1 MDSHVDSKPVS
12 LIARV
17 VALWTNKRFLSAVNS
32 HLGFQ
37 IEKFGTRLAAVIA
50 IVIFLYIRMDLVDFG
65 HVGKFW
71 KTWKSENG
79 NDDDDDDDDAR
90 NEYLRNE
97 YL

>member
-1 MDSHVDSKPVS
+1 M
-12 LIARV
+12 
-17 VALWTNKRFLSAVNS
+17 
-32 HLGFQ
+32 GFQ
-37 IEKFGTRLAAVIA
+37 IEKFGTRLAALIA

-71 KTWKSENG
+71 KTWKRENC

-90 NEYLRNE
+90 NEYLRNK

>member
-1 MDSHVDSKPVS
+1 M
-12 LIARV
+12 
-17 VALWTNKRFLSAVNS
+17 
-32 HLGFQ
+32 GFQ
-37 IEKFGTRLAAVIA
+37 IEKFGTRLAALIA

-65 HVGKFW
+65 HHGKFW

-90 NEYLRNE
+90 NEYPRNE